1 MMVLVTIFHF
11 FSLFKNTKRGKT
23 GMLER
28 QLKHYKRGDMPEVEH
43 LDKLCIA
50 KIYDQLA
57 KEEENMCRDKG
68 LYLVQI
74 ELSHFPLP
82 VLFQEQTVVGTGG
95 IGMDNPSLLSQ
106 GSLNS
111 QDSRSLETLHDILQA
126 GHTLGQR
133 VIDSHAQLQGG
144 HQVIYVSDPEIGR
157 ENPAGT
163 ESPKNGQVRGPKHAR
178 GRQKSQAK

>member
-1 MMVLVTIFHF
+1 
-11 FSLFKNTKRGKT
+11 
-23 GMLER
+23 
-28 QLKHYKRGDMPEVEH
+28 MPEVEH

-144 HQVIYVSDPEIGR
+144 HQVIYVSGHPTFNDHSSMVGGLMFPHTLILWR
-157 ENPAGT
+157 
-163 ESPKNGQVRGPKHAR
+163 NGLVQVLF
-178 GRQKSQAK
+178 Q